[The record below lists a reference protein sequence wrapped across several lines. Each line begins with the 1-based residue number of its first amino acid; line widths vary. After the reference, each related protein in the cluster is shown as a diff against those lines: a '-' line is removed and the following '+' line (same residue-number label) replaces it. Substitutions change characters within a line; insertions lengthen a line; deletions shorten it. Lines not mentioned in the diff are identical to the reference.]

1 MPNGVKHKLW
11 SVQGVLPKVKGGAQT
26 ALDTA
31 ASAFKIK
38 IVATTQKKRK
48 KNRTHL
54 DAEEHL
60 LSLNPRLV
68 KDGAC
73 HSLAQQTS

>member
-1 MPNGVKHKLW
+1 
-11 SVQGVLPKVKGGAQT
+11 VQGVLPKVKGGAQT
-26 ALDTA
+26 ALKTA

-38 IVATTQKKRK
+38 IVATTQKKEK
-48 KNRTHL
+48 KNRTQL
-54 DAEEHL
+54 DAEDRP

-68 KDGAC
+68 KNGGS